1 MTKEKVN
8 LTEMFKE
15 YAKQELEFIKNSDPE
30 KVYHRVMPNFKDKNK
45 GTIEFIH
52 KYIIIG
58 GMIDG
63 DTIYLNKL
71 KVTKY
76 GKEDDIDSALAKI
89 TEIVNKGDMKLV
101 NQLWYN
107 WVMLVSWSHLLDK
120 NQQTWKR

>member
-15 YAKQELEFIKNSDPE
+15 YAKKELEFIKNSDPE
-30 KVYHRVMPNFKDKNK
+30 KVYHRVMPNFKDKSK

-76 GKEDDIDSALAKI
+76 GKEDDIDSAIAKI

-101 NQLWYN
+101 NQL
-107 WVMLVSWSHLLDK
+107 
-120 NQQTWKR
+120 

>member
-1 MTKEKVN
+1 MADEKVS
-8 LTEMFKE
+8 LKEMFQE
-15 YAKQELEFIKNSDPE
+15 YAKQELEFVKNSDPE
-30 KVYHRVMPNFKDKNK
+30 KVYHRVMPNIKDKNK

-76 GKEDDIDSALAKI
+76 GKEDDIDLALAKI

-101 NQLWYN
+101 NQL
-107 WVMLVSWSHLLDK
+107 
-120 NQQTWKR
+120 

>member
-58 GMIDG
+58 GMIDK

-71 KVTKY
+71 RVTKF
-76 GKEDDIDSALAKI
+76 GKESDIDAVIAKI

-101 NQLWYN
+101 NQL
-107 WVMLVSWSHLLDK
+107 
-120 NQQTWKR
+120 